1 MPVWIEE
8 IVNPSNDDTVSVDR
22 LAFSYGG
29 APVLHETVSDIIDGL
44 RP

>member
-1 MPVWIEE
+1 MWIEV
-8 IVNPSNDDTVSVDR
+8 IFNPSNDADVSVDR

-29 APVLHETVSDIIDGL
+29 APALHETVSDIIDGP